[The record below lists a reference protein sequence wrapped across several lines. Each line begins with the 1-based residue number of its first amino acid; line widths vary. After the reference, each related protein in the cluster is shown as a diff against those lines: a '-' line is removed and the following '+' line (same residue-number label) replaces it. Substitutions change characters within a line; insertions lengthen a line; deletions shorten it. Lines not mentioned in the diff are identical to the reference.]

1 MKKLFAAA
9 LISTIAF
16 GVKLAPDF
24 TNMSLGDLAEYY
36 HENKATD
43 DFA

>member
-1 MKKLFAAA
+1 MGKLFAAA
-9 LISTIAF
+9 LVSTIAF

-36 HENKATD
+36 HENQGTEN
-43 DFA
+43 FA